1 MERKNQL
8 ILFAMLVFLVVIN
21 FIKNTA
27 VVNNNFIT
35 IVFLLG
41 MIFICATF
49 VVIKMKQRA
58 DKKHAELAQ
67 LQTKDTAE
75 DAAATTEAVV
85 AKEAEAAV
93 AASESEDKDEE

>member
-8 ILFAMLVFLVVIN
+8 ILFAVLVFLVVIN

-27 VVNNNFIT
+27 AVNNNFIT

-75 DAAATTEAVV
+75 DAAVTTEAVV
-85 AKEAEAAV
+85 AKEAEAT
-93 AASESEDKDEE
+93 ASESEDKDEE